1 MIVDKEYLM
10 AAARAVDVQAMENPG
25 LGIPV
30 DPEVAEFMGAFE
42 ELAVGPDDLEDMFAG
57 EEGSDHGE

>member
-1 MIVDKEYLM
+1 MDKEYLM

-42 ELAVGPDDLEDMFAG
+42 ELAVGSDDLEDMVAG
-57 EEGSDHGE
+57 DEGVNNVE

>member
-1 MIVDKEYLM
+1 MDKEYLM
-10 AAARAVDVQAMENPG
+10 AAARVVDVQAMENPG

-42 ELAVGPDDLEDMFAG
+42 ELAVGPDDLEDMVAG
-57 EEGSDHGE
+57 DEGVNNGE